1 VSIPHKWMRTNGTT
15 WYPFCWECE
24 QCDTLLWGREWKP
37 PDEVAKI
44 AEVDPD
50 CEVQMVKNVMRE

>member
-1 VSIPHKWMRTNGTT
+1 MRTNGTT